1 MSAPAPDPG
10 ATGPAGPSDL
20 TRLRERL
27 TEFSEA
33 RGWQRYHLPK
43 NLVAALA
50 VEAAEL
56 QEIFQWM
63 TPREAAEVM
72 ADPET
77 AHRVRDEVADVLAY
91 LLRLCTVLDIDPAAA
106 LDAKI
111 ERNETRFPRAG
122 TAGEE

>member
-1 MSAPAPDPG
+1 M
-10 ATGPAGPSDL
+10 
-20 TRLRERL
+20 

-63 TPREAAEVM
+63 TPEEAAAVM
-72 ADPET
+72 TDPET

-91 LLRLCTVLDIDPAAA
+91 LLRLCAVLDIDPAAA

-111 ERNETRFPRAG
+111 ERNETRFPRPDTTG
-122 TAGEE
+122 GE

>member
-1 MSAPAPDPG
+1 MPGAG
-10 ATGPAGPSDL
+10 ATGENGPSDL

-63 TPREAAEVM
+63 TPEEAAAVM
-72 ADPET
+72 SDPGT

-91 LLRLCTVLDIDPAAA
+91 LLRLCTVLGIDPAAA

-111 ERNETRFPRAG
+111 ERNETRFPLP
-122 TAGEE
+122 GEDGEDRKD